1 MTSGGVENLY
11 MYLSTAW
18 PLVIRPGAEP
28 EWKRAKMR
36 ELYRT
41 YEHYEDAE
49 VLAAFQK
56 WTNEQEKFPTTK
68 NIMNELKW
76 LQLKKSR
83 KQENEELW
91 PMDFITKEGIEWSF
105 GLFKRA
111 DFISHHR
118 NPEGLDPE
126 EWERRYR
133 IRKREIMD
141 RIFRENKA
149 SERQMGMRETLL
161 KQIEDKRGE

>member
-49 VLAAFQK
+49 VIAAFQK
-56 WTNEQEKFPTTK
+56 WTNEQEKFPATK
-68 NIMNELKW
+68 NIINELKW
-76 LQLKKSR
+76 LRLQKLGKKADLKKTY
-83 KQENEELW
+83 Q
-91 PMDFITKEGIEWSF
+91 MEWIRDDGTEVLIQYDNKINYTWDEF
-105 GLFKRA
+105 MNVP
-111 DFISHHR
+111 R
-118 NPEGLDPE
+118 NKDHLDPE
-126 EWERRYR
+126 EWERRYKLR
-133 IRKREIMD
+133 RASVLRKCREAMQ
-141 RIFRENKA
+141 REKA
-149 SERQMGMRETLL
+149 ENSVL
-161 KQIEDKRGE
+161 

>member
-91 PMDFITKEGIEWSF
+91 PMDFMAKDGTEWSY
-105 GLFKRA
+105 GLFRRLE
-111 DFISHHR
+111 FVNHPR
-118 NPEGLDPE
+118 NPEHLEPE
-126 EWERRYR
+126 EWERRFVLTR
-133 IRKREIMD
+133 RRIMD
-141 RIFRENKA
+141 KIWKELKEE
-149 SERQMGMRETLL
+149 ERKNATNRC
-161 KQIEDKRGE
+161 

>member
-18 PLVIRPGAEP
+18 PLVIRPGAKP

-49 VLAAFQK
+49 VIAAFQK

-68 NIMNELKW
+68 NILNELKW
-76 LQLKKSR
+76 MRMKRLKQ
-83 KQENEELW
+83 QENEELW
-91 PMDFITKEGIEWSF
+91 PMDFMAKDGTEWSY
-105 GLFKRA
+105 GLFRRSE
-111 DFISHHR
+111 FVNHPR
-118 NPEGLDPE
+118 NPEHLEPE
-126 EWERRYR
+126 EWERRFVLTRRR
-133 IRKREIMD
+133 IIDKIWKE
-141 RIFRENKA
+141 
-149 SERQMGMRETLL
+149 L
-161 KQIEDKRGE
+161 KEEEVEK

>member
-1 MTSGGVENLY
+1 MTTGGVENLY

-18 PLVIRPGAEP
+18 PLVIKPGAEP

-41 YEHYEDAE
+41 YEHHEDAE
-49 VLAAFQK
+49 VIAAFQK
-56 WTNEQEKFPTTK
+56 WTAENEKFPTTK

-91 PMDFITKEGIEWSF
+91 PMDFITKAGVEWSF
-105 GLFKRA
+105 GAFKRA
-111 DFISHHR
+111 DFINHPR
-118 NPEGLDPE
+118 NPEHLDPE
-126 EWERRYR
+126 EWERRFR
-133 IRKREIMD
+133 LTRKRILD
-141 RIFRENKA
+141 RIIAE
-149 SERQMGMRETLL
+149 RET
-161 KQIEDKRGE
+161 KEAKR